1 MRKFLWTMLKILL
14 GIIIFVIIS
23 VAIFYVTVDL
33 LHSSVWMAGCIIG
46 LFIGI
51 VTVAYFVIHYLK
63 RLRQKK
69 FVEQI
74 VAQDDLMQQKIR
86 NEEYKRLTELKER
99 WLGAVETLRGS
110 SLIKV
115 GNPLY
120 VLPWYMIIGETDS
133 GKSSSIANAG
143 LHSIN
148 SKVGPVPVL
157 LLLEIVIGGFLIM
170 RLF

>member
-148 SKVGPVPVL
+148 SKVGPVPGVASTRNCDWW
-157 LLLEIVIGGFLIM
+157 FLIM